1 MTGIFFALVSAVVW
15 GTGDFLG
22 GLAAR
27 RSQAFQV
34 VLLAAISGFVSMALL
49 AAARQEGLPSLV
61 DVAWSA
67 LAGTSG
73 VLGIAL
79 LYYGL
84 AQGNAALVSPTAG
97 VIGAAVPALVGSVQQ
112 GFPGWAPVAGFALG
126 LAGIWGVSRSP
137 TLERNVKLRGLGLAL
152 TSGMGFGGF
161 FVCIAQVEAGAI
173 FIPLVVS
180 KLAAIAVASLVLR
193 LQRVRLPAMGSNFT
207 ALAAGFFDAGG
218 NIFYLLA
225 ENTTRLDIAAVLS
238 SMYPAATVLLAGIV
252 LKERVSR
259 GQWLGVILC
268 IAAVALIAL

>member
-137 TLERNVKLRGLGLAL
+137 TLERSVKLRGLGLAL
-152 TSGMGFGGF
+152 ASGIGFGGF
-161 FVCIAQVEAGAI
+161 FCVHCTGGGRGDLCAAGSFQAGGDYHRQ
-173 FIPLVVS
+173 PG
-180 KLAAIAVASLVLR
+180 A
-193 LQRVRLPAMGSNFT
+193 
-207 ALAAGFFDAGG
+207 ALAAGA
-218 NIFYLLA
+218 
-225 ENTTRLDIAAVLS
+225 
-238 SMYPAATVLLAGIV
+238 PACN
-252 LKERVSR
+252 
-259 GQWLGVILC
+259 GQ
-268 IAAVALIAL
+268 